1 MDWKNGKALIV
12 VGFIVIGVI
21 TGGAVVLAGLLFQPT
36 SYGQNFL
43 LQLVQRNEDAAL
55 NYLTPAF
62 RDVVRENCPRSA
74 VTECF
79 WERVDSDWGSL
90 VSIQFMRRDPSNQRE
105 LFHLTWSQLDDRIS
119 VVLEARQSAGSY
131 LVDGWRGFTLSSDA
145 ALDDALLLGLRDDN
159 ALLVPTD

>member
-1 MDWKNGKALIV
+1 
-12 VGFIVIGVI
+12 
-21 TGGAVVLAGLLFQPT
+21 
-36 SYGQNFL
+36 
-43 LQLVQRNEDAAL
+43 
-55 NYLTPAF
+55 
-62 RDVVRENCPRSA
+62 
-74 VTECF
+74 
-79 WERVDSDWGSL
+79 
-90 VSIQFMRRDPSNQRE
+90 MRRDPSNQRE